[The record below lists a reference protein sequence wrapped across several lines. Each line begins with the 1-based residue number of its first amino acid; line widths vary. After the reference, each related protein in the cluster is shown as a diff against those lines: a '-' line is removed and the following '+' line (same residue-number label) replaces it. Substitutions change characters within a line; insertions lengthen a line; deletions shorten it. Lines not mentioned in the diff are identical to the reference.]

1 MYTKARKLRPGLL
14 DCNTQANIEENLMR
28 MQDDYGY
35 EDEDGFH
42 AGRPEYSIGRKL
54 TESDKGK
61 VLGIGDDLTIKPMTA
76 PGGGGDPGGGN
87 INAWIGTVA
96 EYNALSNEE
105 KNAQGV
111 IHFIKEG

>member
-14 DCNTQANIEENLMR
+14 DCNTQSNIEENLMR
-28 MQDDYGY
+28 LQDDYGY
-35 EDEDGFH
+35 EDEDGIHPGKAEFT
-42 AGRPEYSIGRKL
+42 IGKKL
-54 TESDKGK
+54 TDADKGK
-61 VLGIGDDLTIKPMTA
+61 VLGVDDDLNITPIPMA
-76 PGGGGDPGGGN
+76 EGSGSAN
-87 INAWIGTVA
+87 IWIGTVA